1 MQEIFA
7 KGKKPSKKERHA
19 EFVGVLQTEAE
30 KVNLRVSDR
39 IKGCFP
45 DRFFLYNQSGNKI
58 AELEC
63 RIDLIAEEWGG
74 FWRFIKPIV
83 FNTQE
88 LLYINIGETV
98 FKEHEKTITELREAI
113 EQAYRIRTKVIILKP
128 KRT

>member
-1 MQEIFA
+1 MQKIFV
-7 KGKKPSKKERHA
+7 KRKKPPKKKRHA
-19 EFVGVLQTEAE
+19 EFIGVLQTEAQ
-30 KVNLRVSDR
+30 KVNLKISEKV
-39 IKGCFP
+39 KGYFP
-45 DRFFLYNQSGNKI
+45 DRFFLYNQTADKI

-88 LLYINIGETV
+88 LLYINISEAV
-98 FKEHEKTITELREAI
+98 FKEHEKSITKLKEAI
-113 EQAYRIRTKVIILKP
+113 EQAYRIRTKTIILKP